1 MFVLS
6 SAVAREE
13 KDLTEIWEEVVLG
26 DMARVTK
33 LQSAS
38 GDGYLEALRF
48 VQYNHF
54 TLIGSDLSRVITEQT
69 LSTYVAPCVSM

>member
-1 MFVLS
+1 M
-6 SAVAREE
+6 
-13 KDLTEIWEEVVLG
+13 LG